1 MTSDYLRAIKA
12 ALTGSPATPLA
23 LVCNFEAEA
32 RWATN
37 HVGLPAAALSAS
49 TDVVRRMEQLGALLA
64 GPDDVLIASHDL
76 DPGFRR
82 YAEELGFSLPEVL
95 VPSRTGGSTT
105 ENAIGSPELLKALH
119 GRQLL
124 PMGTTVDEEKLAD
137 AAGIPLAV
145 PSADVFERVNGKI
158 YGRRLVEDTG
168 LRPVPG
174 HTVESVAEFDSTL
187 HGVSGTVVVKDSY
200 GVSGKGLVVLDSP
213 AKVQGLR
220 KLVHRRASRTGDDR
234 LHVVVEHWLPKRC
247 DLNYQF
253 TLARDGSVTFDFVKQ
268 ALTEHGVHK
277 GHIMP
282 AELTETQH
290 EELRHAADVVG
301 ARLHRDGFHGVAGVD
316 AIVGVDEVLYP
327 VLEINAR
334 LNMSTYQGGVVERL
348 VPPGHTCLA
357 RHYPIGDSGFADVRR
372 VLPRDVVVTC
382 FGTAAAGRLY
392 TMSFAPDR
400 ASLEA
405 LDAATTTALESL

>member
-1 MTSDYLRAIKA
+1 MTSDYLRAIKS
-12 ALTGSPATPLA
+12 ALTGSATTPLA

-37 HVGLPAAALSAS
+37 YVGLPAAAVSAS

-82 YAEELGFSLPEVL
+82 YAEELGFALPQVL
-95 VPSRTGGSTT
+95 VPERTGGSTT
-105 ENAIGSPELLKALH
+105 ENAIASPELLKALH

-137 AAGIPLAV
+137 AAGIELAV
-145 PSADVFERVNGKI
+145 PVADVFERVNGKI
-158 YGRRLVEDTG
+158 YSRRLVDGTG

-174 HTVESVAEFDSTL
+174 HTVETVAELDAILADVTEP
-187 HGVSGTVVVKDSY
+187 VVVKDSY

-213 AKVQGLR
+213 IKVKGLL
-220 KLVHRRASRTGDDR
+220 KLVHRRAARTGDDR

-253 TLARDGSVTFDFVKQ
+253 TVARDGSVTFDFVKQ
-268 ALTEHGVHK
+268 ALTEQGVHK

-282 AELTETQH
+282 AELSDAQH
-290 EELRHAADVVG
+290 EELRHAARVVG
-301 ARLHRDGFHGVAGVD
+301 TQLHRDGFHGVAGVD
-316 AIVGVDEVLYP
+316 AIVGADEVLHP

-372 VLPRDVVVTC
+372 VLPPGVVVTC

-392 TMSFAPDR
+392 TMSFARDR
-400 ASLEA
+400 AALEA
-405 LDAATTTALESL
+405 LDAATTTALETL

>member
-1 MTSDYLRAIKA
+1 MTTDYLRAIKT
-12 ALTGSPATPLA
+12 ALTGSPTTPLA

-37 HVGLPAAALSAS
+37 HVGLPTAALSAS

-64 GPDDVLIASHDL
+64 GPDDVLIASHEL

-82 YAEELGFSLPEVL
+82 YAEELGFELPEVL
-95 VPSRTGGSTT
+95 VPGHTGGSTT
-105 ENAIGSPELLKALH
+105 ENALASPELLAALR

-124 PMGTTVDEEKLAD
+124 PMGTTADEEKLAD
-137 AAGIPLAV
+137 AAGIALAV
-145 PSADVFERVNGKI
+145 PGSDVFERVNSKI
-158 YGRRLVEDTG
+158 YSRRLVEDTG

-174 HTVESVAEFDSTL
+174 HCVESVAELEAVLDRVT
-187 HGVSGTVVVKDSY
+187 GPTVVKDAY
-200 GVSGKGLVVLDSP
+200 GVSGKGLVVLDTQ
-213 AKVQGLR
+213 AKVDGLR
-220 KLVHRRASRTGDDR
+220 KLVRRRASRTGDDR
-234 LHVVVEHWLPKRC
+234 LHVVVEHWLPKRY

-253 TLARDGSVTFDFVKQ
+253 TVARDGSVTFDFVKQ
-268 ALTEHGVHK
+268 ALTENGVHK

-282 AELTETQH
+282 ADLTAAQQ
-290 EELRHAADVVG
+290 EELGHAARTVG

-316 AIVGVDEVLYP
+316 AILDADDVLHP

-348 VPPGHTCLA
+348 VPPGHSCLA
-357 RHYPIGDSGFADVRR
+357 RHYPVRDVGFDEIRR
-372 VLPRDVVVTC
+372 VLPPQVVVTC
-382 FGTAAAGRLY
+382 FGTVAAGRLY

-400 ASLEA
+400 TALEA
-405 LDAATTTALESL
+405 LDAATATALEMP